1 MAPQTHRMPKM
12 LEGAKTTRIPSIIQ
26 GKNKPL
32 NTDCHLTYVMN
43 DPARFTRKV
52 FKSGGSFV
60 VAIPPEIMKGLELK
74 PGDELDIYA
83 DRDKIV
89 MEVNRR

>member
-1 MAPQTHRMPKM
+1 
-12 LEGAKTTRIPSIIQ
+12 
-26 GKNKPL
+26 
-32 NTDCHLTYVMN
+32 MN

-60 VAIPPEIMKGLELK
+60 VAIPPEIMKGLDLK

-83 DRDKIV
+83 DRDKII